1 MKDSYDVIVIGGG
14 ASGMMAAGIAG
25 QQGKRVLVLEKNK
38 EMGAKLKITGGG
50 RCNVTH
56 AEFDVRKLLPFYKE
70 NEKFLY
76 SAFSQFGVQDTFDF
90 FEKLGLPLVIQA
102 LNRAFPKTEKA
113 LDVFKALE
121 KFMKDTG
128 VTVITKAPVTQ
139 IHREGEEEIT
149 SVTAGGKV
157 YFADSF
163 ILATGGVSHPETGST
178 GDGFKWLKDLG
189 HTIADP
195 TPSIVPIAASNP
207 WIHALSGKSFDHVKI
222 TFFLTRNNVT
232 TKSFFKVGRV
242 LATHFGLS
250 GPLILNSA
258 QKIGDLLHEGEVTA
272 TINLFPGQ
280 DLGAVEKLILETF
293 DAHKNKSFKNV
304 FSELVP
310 NGMASGILPLVEECI
325 PFLELDTKVHSVT
338 KDSRKKL
345 VKLLTELPVEVTGLM
360 GLDRAVVADGG
371 IPLDEIDTKT
381 MRSKKINNLFVTGD
395 LLHVNRPTGGQSL
408 QLCWTTGFVAGKH
421 A

>member
-25 QQGKRVLVLEKNK
+25 RSGKRVLVLEKNK

-90 FEKLGLPLVIQA
+90 FENLGLPLVIQA

-113 LDVFKALE
+113 LDVFKVLE
-121 KFMKDTG
+121 KFMKDNG
-128 VTVITKAPVTQ
+128 VTVITKSPVTQ
-139 IHREGEEEIT
+139 IHRDGNHIT

-157 YFADSF
+157 YFANSF

-178 GDGFKWLKDLG
+178 GDGFTWLKDLG

-195 TPSIVPIAASNP
+195 TPSIVPIAVSNP
-207 WIHALSGKSFDHVKI
+207 WIHALSGKSFDNVKI

-280 DLGAVEKLILETF
+280 DLGAVEKFILETF

-310 NGMASGILPLVEECI
+310 PGMASGILPLVEEFI

-371 IPLDEIDTKT
+371 IPLDEIDTRT
-381 MRSKKINNLFVTGD
+381 MQSKKINSLFITGD

-408 QLCWTTGFVAGKH
+408 QLCWTTGYVAGKH